1 MGLHECPLASM
12 NLRARCP
19 HCLQEQPVSSELN
32 TQAAMPCRSCGQAFV
47 PHKHLFVSTSAG
59 PEVAQPPLR
68 ATRLDLIAAPTP
80 LVLPKRASRP
90 WLWACLFLAVA
101 LWLQVSLQQRHRL
114 AASHPTW
121 LLAWQS
127 VCAVVGCEASPP
139 MMLSEVAVVS
149 SGFDQQPSGEFVL
162 SLHVRHE
169 LAHAVATPSV
179 ELTLADDF
187 DRPLVRK
194 VFLPQQLGL
203 PLALAA
209 GDGVRIERRLVLDED
224 VQPHVSGFR
233 IELFYP

>member
-1 MGLHECPLASM
+1 
-12 NLRARCP
+12 
-19 HCLQEQPVSSELN
+19 
-32 TQAAMPCRSCGQAFV
+32 
-47 PHKHLFVSTSAG
+47 
-59 PEVAQPPLR
+59 
-68 ATRLDLIAAPTP
+68 
-80 LVLPKRASRP
+80 
-90 WLWACLFLAVA
+90 
-101 LWLQVSLQQRHRL
+101 
-114 AASHPTW
+114 
-121 LLAWQS
+121 
-127 VCAVVGCEASPP
+127 

-209 GDGVRIERRLVLDED
+209 GDGVRIEHRLVLDED